1 MIITSNENKRWK
13 SINEHKVGKD
23 CAFIRY
29 KGNKFHEVNRIIS
42 HWKKSVLQED
52 FRIYFHYLG
61 CDISFE
67 YDEHINNEINKWI
80 PTHSEVK
87 HEQKHKFNLQK
98 TEGQGEMKAWNIV
111 LKWGY

>member
-42 HWKKSVLQED
+42 H
-52 FRIYFHYLG
+52 
-61 CDISFE
+61 
-67 YDEHINNEINKWI
+67 
-80 PTHSEVK
+80 
-87 HEQKHKFNLQK
+87 
-98 TEGQGEMKAWNIV
+98 
-111 LKWGY
+111 